1 LIKTAVLSQD
11 GVYRY
16 SLVRM
21 WPAGCRED
29 DGGATTSVLFVLLNP
44 STADAEKDDPTIRRL
59 LGFAR
64 IWGMNMVEV
73 VNLFALRATDP
84 VALNRHPDPVGPLN
98 DEYIAAGL
106 DRAGAVVCGWGA
118 QPDLGG
124 RDRHVHDLLWARAKV
139 PITCLGTTK
148 EGHPRHPLYLRNDAV
163 RVPYHGPS
171 S

>member
-1 LIKTAVLSQD
+1 VIKTAVLSED

-16 SLVRM
+16 SLVRA
-21 WPAGCRED
+21 WPG
-29 DGGATTSVLFVLLNP
+29 DGWTSVLFVLLNP
-44 STADAEKDDPTIRRL
+44 STADAHQDDPTIRRL

-64 IWGMNMVEV
+64 TWGMNAIEV

-84 VALNRHPDPVGPLN
+84 AALARHPDPVGPLD
-98 DEYIAAGL
+98 DEYILAAL
-106 DRAGAVVCGWGA
+106 ERAAAVVCGWGA
-118 QPDLGG
+118 HPDLRG

-148 EGHPRHPLYLRNDAV
+148 DGHPRHPLYLRNDAV
-163 RVPYHGPS
+163 PVPYHGPS